1 MCIQTA
7 ASYLVSA
14 RLGNHGLAETC
25 HHRPHQHDGTAQAGT
40 FFQERVTFQ
49 IGEINVGSLKAVSV
63 NAFFRYA
70 DSHIPHQ
77 LDKVV
82 DVQYVRDIV
91 HSHLFGSE
99 QCGADNLQH
108 LVFCSL
114 GVNVTGK
121 SVSSFDYK

>member
-1 MCIQTA
+1 MTEPRRLEHFFRDA
-7 ASYLVSA
+7 A
-14 RLGNHGLAETC
+14 
-25 HHRPHQHDGTAQAGT
+25 
-40 FFQERVTFQ
+40 TFQ

-99 QCGADNLQH
+99 QGGADNLQH
-108 LVFCSL
+108 LVLRSL
-114 GVNVTGK
+114 RINVSGK
-121 SVSSFDYK
+121 AVSAFYYK